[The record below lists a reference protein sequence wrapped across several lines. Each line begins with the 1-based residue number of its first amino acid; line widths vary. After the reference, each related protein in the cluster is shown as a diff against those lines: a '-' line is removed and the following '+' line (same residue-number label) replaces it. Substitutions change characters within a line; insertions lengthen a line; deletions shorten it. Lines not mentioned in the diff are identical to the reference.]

1 MCFKHSQVSLVF
13 CRIINN
19 YLFLLK
25 LGDIA
30 KKLADIQTKMS
41 SPEDLKRKQ
50 DDLIGNLTKQQTPLI
65 DEIKRLTPILD
76 KLKQQQQKDSENL
89 NRELEKSFQPIT
101 QKLNDLTKQ
110 QDLIKNID
118 SKLNQLSLN
127 IDKENDIGKEI
138 STRTQSI
145 QQAIENLSKQQQPL
159 IEIIRELPKKLDNI
173 RQTDLSSKLDP
184 LTQSIKAIKDGSN
197 IFFLFS

>member
-1 MCFKHSQVSLVF
+1 M
-13 CRIINN
+13 
-19 YLFLLK
+19 FLLK

-41 SPEDLKRKQ
+41 SSEDFKRKQ

-89 NRELEKSFQPIT
+89 NREFEKSFQPIT

-118 SKLNQLSLN
+118 LKLNQLSQN
-127 IDKENDIGKEI
+127 IDKENDLKKRK
-138 STRTQSI
+138 SYH
-145 QQAIENLSKQQQPL
+145 SK
-159 IEIIRELPKKLDNI
+159 IIN
-173 RQTDLSSKLDP
+173 
-184 LTQSIKAIKDGSN
+184 
-197 IFFLFS
+197 F

>member
-1 MCFKHSQVSLVF
+1 
-13 CRIINN
+13 
-19 YLFLLK
+19 LFLLK

-89 NRELEKSFQPIT
+89 NREFEKSFQPIT

-118 SKLNQLSLN
+118 LKLNQLSQN
-127 IDKENDIGKEI
+127 IDKENDFKKR
-138 STRTQSI
+138 SDTQC
-145 QQAIENLSKQQQPL
+145 
-159 IEIIRELPKKLDNI
+159 KLAFKNN
-173 RQTDLSSKLDP
+173 K
-184 LTQSIKAIKDGSN
+184 
-197 IFFLFS
+197 FFIYCL